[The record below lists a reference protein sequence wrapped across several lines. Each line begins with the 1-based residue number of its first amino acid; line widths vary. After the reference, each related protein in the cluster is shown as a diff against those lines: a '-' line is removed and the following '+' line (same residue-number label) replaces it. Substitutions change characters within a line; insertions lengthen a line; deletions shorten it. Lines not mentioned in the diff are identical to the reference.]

1 MDADF
6 EWDAR
11 TAAENGRKHGVS
23 FEDAVTA
30 FADPLAVT
38 VTDPHHSSAVERRY
52 ILVGRSATDGFWW
65 CPTPS
70 ATPPF
75 TSSAPGRPPAANGN
89 SMKKSSSLASF
100 ILST

>member
-11 TAAENGRKHGVS
+11 KAAGNRRKHGIS

-38 VTDPHHSSAVERRY
+38 VIDPDHSSAAERRY
-52 ILVGRSATDGFWW
+52 ILVGRSERGRLLVVSHAERGTAIRVISARPATRRERAQYEEGEF
-65 CPTPS
+65 
-70 ATPPF
+70 
-75 TSSAPGRPPAANGN
+75 
-89 SMKKSSSLASF
+89 
-100 ILST
+100 